1 MNTISSIFIATCP
14 VTLEVFLDSGMA
26 EAELTQDVA
35 EAFMHF
41 YYDSLLTDLSRLQSV
56 VDQSCKFV
64 YRTCKP
70 YGKESQYDSKK
81 DPQAIMKA
89 LEIIYRGVEKV
100 DILMWTPVLLEDS
113 ITLVVSAKYQQK
125 AKQDPLLT
133 SEVLVIGKNKQKQKR
148 GFSLLAITTHII
160 E

>member
-1 MNTISSIFIATCP
+1 
-14 VTLEVFLDSGMA
+14 MA
-26 EAELTQDVA
+26 EAELTQEVA

-70 YGKESQYDSKK
+70 HGKESQYDSKK

-89 LEIIYRGVEKV
+89 LEIIYRDVEKV

>member
-1 MNTISSIFIATCP
+1 
-14 VTLEVFLDSGMA
+14 MA

-35 EAFMHF
+35 EAFMNF

-56 VDQSCKFV
+56 LDPGCKFV

-70 YGKESQYDSKK
+70 QGKESQYDSKK
-81 DPQAIMKA
+81 DSHATMKA
-89 LEIIYRGVEKV
+89 VEIIYRDIEKV
-100 DILMWTPVLLEDS
+100 DILMWTPILLDDS

-125 AKQDPLLT
+125 NRQEPLLT

-148 GFSLLAITTHII
+148 GFSLLAITTHVIT
-160 E
+160 